1 VLRMED
7 RSNDPSRNWA
17 EGVND
22 LGRSETSGGGA
33 QLLLQADPEAV
44 AEEGDQDVG
53 FNPLLKPVKD
63 RPQAQLAT
71 GQMSLPWRRF
81 SIRYNAST
89 EPWVGSGFLIAAS

>member
-1 VLRMED
+1 MED

-22 LGRSETSGGGA
+22 LGWSETSGGGA
-33 QLLLQADPEAV
+33 QLLLQADPETV

-63 RPQAQLAT
+63 RPQAQLAFECAKHSFKV
-71 GQMSLPWRRF
+71 GQLDVLTPEQLR
-81 SIRYNAST
+81 
-89 EPWVGSGFLIAAS
+89 IAIS